1 MKRATISQPKVNLES
16 SELEV
21 SEAETLNDHEE
32 LGEGDNGE
40 HDEEGAEATTQDES
54 PQENETA
61 AAEEAAAAVATAIGL
76 PEPDNA
82 YDQHLKVI
90 VVVTMSFET
99 PFWQKIILLVVF

>member
-1 MKRATISQPKVNLES
+1 MNLES

-21 SEAETLNDHEE
+21 SEAETLNDHKE
-32 LGEGDNGE
+32 LGEGDDGE
-40 HDEEGAEATTQDES
+40 RDEEGAEATTQDES

-82 YDQHLKVI
+82 YD
-90 VVVTMSFET
+90 SAFESYCGSDDE
-99 PFWQKIILLVVF
+99 F